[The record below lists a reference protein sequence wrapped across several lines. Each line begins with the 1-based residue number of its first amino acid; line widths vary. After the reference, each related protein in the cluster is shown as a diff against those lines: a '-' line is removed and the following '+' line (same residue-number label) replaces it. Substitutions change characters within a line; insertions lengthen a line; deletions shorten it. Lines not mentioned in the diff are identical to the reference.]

1 MSLASKLASVL
12 AIAGMVFLLLSLV
25 LPWFQ
30 LGLDGDLGILGR
42 YRIDTRFEISEY
54 SSRVY
59 VNGALSSNS
68 SGLYAG
74 SPYDPV
80 GDVMKT
86 ELVWLSVSIACTAVF
101 AVAGLL
107 SRKTLRLVLGTLAL
121 AFCIVAL
128 VYFPIAMPD
137 AVNES
142 QANMYGSS
150 EVLTIRGFWGSED
163 VSIFHVTWG
172 PSVSWFLV
180 LISTLLVIFAVVL
193 GIISRSDSVGRN

>member
-1 MSLASKLASVL
+1 VSLASKLASIL
-12 AIAGMVFLLLSLV
+12 AIVGMVFLLLSLA

-30 LGLDGDLGILGR
+30 LSFDGDLGILGR
-42 YRIDTRFEISEY
+42 YSIDTRFEISGC
-54 SSRVY
+54 STWVY

-68 SGLYAG
+68 SNHYAG
-74 SPYDPV
+74 TSYHPV

-86 ELVWLSVSIACTAVF
+86 ELVWLGASIAFTAVF

-107 SRKTLRLVLGTLAL
+107 TRKTLSLVIGTLAL

-128 VYFPIAMPD
+128 VYFPVAMPD

-142 QANMYGSS
+142 LAPELNSS
-150 EVLTIRGFWGSED
+150 DVLTIHGFWGSED
-163 VSIFHVTWG
+163 LSIYRVTWG

-180 LISTLLVIFAVVL
+180 LISTLLVLSAVVL
-193 GIISRSDSVGRN
+193 GIISRSDSVGRS